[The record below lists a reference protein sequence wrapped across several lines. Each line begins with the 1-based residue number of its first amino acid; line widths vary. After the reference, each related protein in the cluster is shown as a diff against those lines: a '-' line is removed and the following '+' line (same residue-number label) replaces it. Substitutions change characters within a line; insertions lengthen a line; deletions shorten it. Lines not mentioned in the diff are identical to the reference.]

1 MNDENKKKDT
11 GDGKLCA
18 DGIKI
23 EGQSKALKWLEN
35 FWFHYKWPVIIGVFF
50 AVVLTVGLVQIFS
63 RTSADAYVAYAGNGY
78 ISAQESENIRA
89 ELSKLL
95 PEDINGDG
103 DKHTTFRTYT
113 VYSEDDIKGDGSNI
127 DLSQNS
133 TNKSNYESYMNS
145 GECSIYFVSGY
156 LLENLV
162 QHDRLKSMSD
172 IFGDSLPQGVTDD
185 GYAVRLG
192 DLPIYELDAMR
203 VMPED
208 TYVCLLKPYIY
219 GESSKADSYAAS
231 ERYFK
236 AIVGFGS

>member
-1 MNDENKKKDT
+1 MNDENKKSDT
-11 GDGKLCA
+11 GDGKLEA
-18 DGIKI
+18 GEIKV
-23 EGQSKALKWLEN
+23 GKKSKVLVWLEN

-50 AVVLTVGLVQIFS
+50 AVVLIVGLVQIFS

-78 ISAQESENIRA
+78 ISAEESENIRA
-89 ELSKLL
+89 ELSRLL

-113 VYSEDDIKGDGSNI
+113 VYSEDDIKGAGSDI

-145 GECSIYFVSGY
+145 GECSIFFVSGS
-156 LLENLV
+156 LLDNLI

-172 IFGDSLPQGVTDD
+172 VFGTDMPRGVTDD

-192 DLPIYELDAMR
+192 DLPIYELEAMR
-203 VMPED
+203 AMPED
-208 TYVCLLKPYIY
+208 TYICLLKPYIY
-219 GESSKADSYAAS
+219 GESSKADNYANA
-231 ERYFK
+231 EEYFK